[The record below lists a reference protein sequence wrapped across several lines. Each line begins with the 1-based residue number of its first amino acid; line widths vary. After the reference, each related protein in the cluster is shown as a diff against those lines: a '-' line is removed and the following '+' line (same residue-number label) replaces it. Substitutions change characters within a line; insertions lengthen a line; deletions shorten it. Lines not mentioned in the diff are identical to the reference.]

1 MAKQLAEPQKSV
13 GGRPK
18 SAEPLVPVTTWVK
31 PSEYDK
37 LCRTALK
44 HDQKL
49 SVLVRSLLIL
59 RLP

>member
-1 MAKQLAEPQKSV
+1 MAKDEPPKSV

-37 LCRTALK
+37 LCRIAQRGDK
-44 HDQKL
+44 KL
-49 SVLVRSLLIL
+49 SAVVRSLLIL